1 MPTEIS
7 QAIETAQRIVGDV
20 PGALIVIV
28 LLGGPTA
35 IWLLYIAL
43 KAVQRRRYQPGTDQ
57 PLWICV
63 QCRSANELRADRC
76 YRCGLQVTNDDAI
89 EVIGLYRV
97 APNDRG
103 RDGAPAIVVLPGTH
117 SPVPVMRSRAER
129 AQAAAAARASGGTAD
144 PDDDPITTGVP
155 VGPGRPVP
163 TRPRRAVM
171 AGTPH
176 GGSEA
181 TEAAP
186 ATTATTAAPEPTP
199 TGDRSGRR

>member
-7 QAIETAQRIVGDV
+7 QAIETAQRIVDQV

-35 IWLLYIAL
+35 VWLLYTAL

-76 YRCGLQVTNDDAI
+76 YRCGLQVTDADAI

-97 APNDRG
+97 APTDRG

-117 SPVPVMRSRAER
+117 SPVPVMATRAER
-129 AQAAAAARASGGTAD
+129 AQAGASAQGPTVTGGAAS
-144 PDDDPITTGVP
+144 DDDPITTGVP

-171 AGTPH
+171 AGIPH
-176 GGSEA
+176 GPSRA
-181 TEAAP
+181 TDAG
-186 ATTATTAAPEPTP
+186 TDDTVAPEPTAA
-199 TGDRSGRR
+199 GDRVAPR